1 MAKIAMVGKVV
12 ENSKIADFLFGVD
25 NATANAL
32 AVDVPAVPVK
42 DVFDKDLTEERK
54 LMSLLLEKR
63 KSLDE
68 RENFLRTEEKKLQE
82 LKSDIMAKI
91 DKLKEMENQLKSL
104 IESANGITS
113 ERYKSMAKMYESA
126 PPARAGSMLEKLD
139 NKTAAAIIIN
149 MKSKNAGTV
158 LGYIK
163 PDKSV
168 AITREIT
175 KEIKDRGATAYR

>member
-1 MAKIAMVGKVV
+1 
-12 ENSKIADFLFGVD
+12 
-25 NATANAL
+25 
-32 AVDVPAVPVK
+32 
-42 DVFDKDLTEERK
+42 
-54 LMSLLLEKR
+54 
-63 KSLDE
+63 
-68 RENFLRTEEKKLQE
+68 
-82 LKSDIMAKI
+82 
-91 DKLKEMENQLKSL
+91 
-104 IESANGITS
+104 
-113 ERYKSMAKMYESA
+113 
-126 PPARAGSMLEKLD
+126 MLEKLD